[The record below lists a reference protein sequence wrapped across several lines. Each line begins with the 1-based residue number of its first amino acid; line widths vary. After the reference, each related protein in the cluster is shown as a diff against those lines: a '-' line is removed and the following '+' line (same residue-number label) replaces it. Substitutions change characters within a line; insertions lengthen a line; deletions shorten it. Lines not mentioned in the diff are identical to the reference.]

1 MNDIK
6 EDYQKGDSGI
16 EYPDSIKNQPN
27 AQAFYG
33 VAVDV
38 INEEKEANAEYQTEN
53 NKEKISQEQLAELSI
68 HIEEIVSKYTKVDW
82 HENPDVHN
90 RIDQEVEDLLF
101 DFAETN
107 NIVIGLKLIDKIL
120 KEVRAVALR
129 RY

>member
-1 MNDIK
+1 MQNIRRRITK
-6 EDYQKGDSGI
+6 KKLS
-16 EYPDSIKNQPN
+16 K
-27 AQAFYG
+27 
-33 VAVDV
+33 
-38 INEEKEANAEYQTEN
+38 
-53 NKEKISQEQLAELSI
+53 EQLAELSI

-82 HENPDVHN
+82 HENTDVHN